1 MGAGDRRRDVRH
13 AAGLAVLVFAVT
25 LDGKLSGIVF
35 ALSFVVYFAVVPL
48 IKKRASAAGY

>member
-1 MGAGDRRRDVRH
+1 MGAGDRRRDVRL

-25 LDGKLSGIVF
+25 LNGTLSGIVF

-48 IKKRASAAGY
+48 IK